1 MSHDPWLM
9 DHKSNP
15 GPWAWIASVKHLAWV
30 FDSAARQVL
39 LHQPLNKCFS
49 NFMLNTILYGPYD
62 KVCEAILGVSKFIS
76 IAWPT
81 RWFDFDAGGTIV
93 PPMSWPSFLN
103 ACVTHT
109 VTPQTL
115 CGVFQYLKWF
125 VLKNVTV
132 LLQYHLYHPYIERI
146 LHRLEQWDHCIP
158 WYECFHRQPT
168 HSLVN
173 FPRHNIFVDLDH
185 HKDWFHNDQGTY

>member
-1 MSHDPWLM
+1 MGLDSISEAFGVSVWFSCQTGAITPAS
-9 DHKSNP
+9 KS
-15 GPWAWIASVKHLAWV
+15 
-30 FDSAARQVL
+30 VL
-39 LHQPLNKCFS
+39 FKFHVD
-49 NFMLNTILYGPYD
+49 TILYGPLWSIWYGQYD
-62 KVCEAILGVSKFIS
+62 MVCEAILGVSKFIS

-125 VLKNVTV
+125 VLKKVTV
-132 LLQYHLYHPYIERI
+132 LSQYHLYHPYIERI

-158 WYECFHRQPT
+158 WYECFHRQPI
-168 HSLVN
+168 HSLVH

-185 HKDWFHNDQGTY
+185 HKDWFHNDQGTCLCYVDTFS